1 MSYLAGILLLYMHD
15 DFLEMK
21 IDSRSKVF
29 AKLLRHNEL
38 KGGVNDTVGVL
49 KKNEQFNFLCES
61 AINSN
66 VLINLFNFSG

>member
-15 DFLEMK
+15 FLKMK

-29 AKLLRHNEL
+29 AKILRYNEL
-38 KGGVNDTVGVL
+38 KCGVNDTVDVL

-61 AINSN
+61 AIN
-66 VLINLFNFSG
+66 IAMY